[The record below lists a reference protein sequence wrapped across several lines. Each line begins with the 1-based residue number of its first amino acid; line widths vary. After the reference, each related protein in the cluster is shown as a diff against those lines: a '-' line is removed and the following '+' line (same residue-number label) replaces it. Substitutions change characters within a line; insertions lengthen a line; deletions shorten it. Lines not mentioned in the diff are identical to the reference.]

1 MRLRRQLA
9 LYVLGYAALIGFIL
23 LLAATGGYAQ
33 KADPGRET
41 PKAIS
46 ELDVLRLGKLYAER
60 QLFEQA
66 LLKLSAQQE
75 ALRVQTQLTRR
86 DQDVKNAE
94 LNAAIV
100 AAGADVGLTAD
111 DIRAGWTPDL
121 DKRIWVKAE
130 ATR

>member
-1 MRLRRQLA
+1 MRWGHTCGTA
-9 LYVLGYAALIGFIL
+9 LCICLLFAAPV
-23 LLAATGGYAQ
+23 GGDTA
-33 KADPGRET
+33 KPIA
-41 PKAIS
+41 
-46 ELDVLRLGKLYAER
+46 ELDALRLAKLYAER

-86 DQDVKNAE
+86 DQVAKEAE

-100 AAGADVGLTAD
+100 TAANEVGLTAD

-121 DKRIWVKAE
+121 DRRVWVKVE
-130 ATR
+130 EKR